1 MTDSTALSQKA
12 HTTTSFYQHADPSSE
27 DACGYLVDQAKH
39 PEVLRLLFE
48 HDPVPIYDLPYIY
61 SEYREQAFDGPLIIQ
76 PTTAQSE
83 EWLHRWMTEGKALAL
98 HGQTLA
104 LEEIREHFVSL
115 NTVRTPN
122 GDSLF
127 RYADSATLGS
137 LGASLSPHQRLRILG
152 PLTAIHGRYA
162 GANWALTKE
171 QSSALQDEL
180 KKQPP
185 LPLELTQENLSCVE
199 AHRRHLLAKALAE
212 GNGENDGEAN
222 GLEAQTVSY
231 WFQQLETLGAP
242 NEQGLVEG
250 AGLLI
255 TQGFTRV
262 LSDDELATIRKT
274 RQGAYWSDTL
284 KVLATLSHSQ
294 DGT

>member
-98 HGQTLA
+98 HGQALK

-152 PLTAIHGRYA
+152 PLTAIHGCYA
-162 GANWALTKE
+162 GATG
-171 QSSALQDEL
+171 
-180 KKQPP
+180 
-185 LPLELTQENLSCVE
+185 
-199 AHRRHLLAKALAE
+199 R
-212 GNGENDGEAN
+212 
-222 GLEAQTVSY
+222 
-231 WFQQLETLGAP
+231 
-242 NEQGLVEG
+242 
-250 AGLLI
+250 
-255 TQGFTRV
+255 
-262 LSDDELATIRKT
+262 
-274 RQGAYWSDTL
+274 
-284 KVLATLSHSQ
+284 
-294 DGT
+294 

>member
-1 MTDSTALSQKA
+1 MKDSTALSQKA
-12 HTTTSFYQHADPSSE
+12 HTTTSFYHLADPSSE
-27 DACGYLVDQAKH
+27 GASWYLVDQAKY
-39 PEVLRLLFE
+39 PDVLRLLFE

-61 SEYREQAFDGPLIIQ
+61 SEYREQAFDGPLIIR
-76 PTTAQSE
+76 PATAQSE

-98 HGQTLA
+98 HGQALT

-127 RYADSATLGS
+127 CYADSAT
-137 LGASLSPHQRLRILG
+137 
-152 PLTAIHGRYA
+152 
-162 GANWALTKE
+162 
-171 QSSALQDEL
+171 
-180 KKQPP
+180 
-185 LPLELTQENLSCVE
+185 
-199 AHRRHLLAKALAE
+199 
-212 GNGENDGEAN
+212 
-222 GLEAQTVSY
+222 
-231 WFQQLETLGAP
+231 FGAP

-284 KVLATLSHSQ
+284 KALATLTHSQ